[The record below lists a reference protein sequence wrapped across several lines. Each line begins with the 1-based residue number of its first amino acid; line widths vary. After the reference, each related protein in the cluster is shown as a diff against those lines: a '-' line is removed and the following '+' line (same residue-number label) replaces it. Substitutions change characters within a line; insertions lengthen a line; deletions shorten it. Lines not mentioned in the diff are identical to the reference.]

1 MRAAPDSMTLD
12 EITAYLHEHIA
23 ITRSLGV
30 RVEHYDGQSVRLWAP
45 LAPNL
50 NHRETAFGGSLSSVA
65 ILSGWVLLHLK
76 LRELG
81 IENRLVIQRSALDFE
96 APVDGDFTS
105 SSTLPAHA
113 IWTRFLATL
122 AKHRRARVT
131 VSSTLECTSGVG
143 GSHEGTYVAVRI

>member
-1 MRAAPDSMTLD
+1 MTRD
-12 EITAYLHEHIA
+12 EITAYLHEHMP
-23 ITRSLGV
+23 ITRALGA
-30 RVEHYDGQSVRLWAP
+30 RVEHHDAQSVRIAAP

-50 NHRETAFGGSLSSVA
+50 NHRDTAFGGSLSSLA
-65 ILSGWVLLHLK
+65 ILSGWVLLYLQ
-76 LRELG
+76 LRDRG
-81 IENRLVIQRSALDFE
+81 IECRLVIQRSALDFE

-143 GSHEGTYVAVRI
+143 GSHEGTYVAVRM